1 MKFHS
6 WGPRVNSSSD
16 SITIS
21 KMILLLDEFLAI
33 SAVTKYFSWGEG
45 RRPSLPVYSQFTT
58 PRWKRW
64 HEFTVQ
70 FSILFLLPPPPFPL
84 CSSFAAIPS
93 SLSIIYYFETSKILF
108 HFVAPEKFLGRSRD
122 SRFLLFI
129 NGTNRRIFCAL
140 WRNMTGGNTMN
151 IQSIDW
157 EIIRG
162 INPLIFD
169 RLEDVFALKV
179 IS

>member
-6 WGPRVNSSSD
+6 WGLRVNSSSD

-45 RRPSLPVYSQFTT
+45 RRPSPPVYSQFTT

-70 FSILFLLPPPPFPL
+70 FSILFLLPLLPFHSLLIFRSHPFVTL
-84 CSSFAAIPS
+84 HYLLLRNVEDSF
-93 SLSIIYYFETSKILF
+93 SLRCAGKISG
-108 HFVAPEKFLGRSRD
+108 AK
-122 SRFLLFI
+122 SRFAI
-129 NGTNRRIFCAL
+129 SSIHKRNESTNFLRSMAEY
-140 WRNMTGGNTMN
+140 GGREYDEYP
-151 IQSIDW
+151 I
-157 EIIRG
+157 
-162 INPLIFD
+162 D
-169 RLEDVFALKV
+169 RLGNNPRN
-179 IS
+179 

>member
-1 MKFHS
+1 MA
-6 WGPRVNSSSD
+6 RVYRPIFYSLSSP
-16 SITIS
+16 
-21 KMILLLDEFLAI
+21 
-33 SAVTKYFSWGEG
+33 
-45 RRPSLPVYSQFTT
+45 PSSLST
-58 PRWKRW
+58 
-64 HEFTVQ
+64 
-70 FSILFLLPPPPFPL
+70 L

-140 WRNMTGGNTMN
+140 WRNMAGGNTMN

-179 IS
+179 ICSKDRRSFSLPDYSVFRETREYYIKKSITRIRNRSTIQNHVTIERTFYPVQ